1 MKFKERF
8 AFCLCVVVLIVPFI
22 WLRMRV
28 SDKKHPLLLSVQ
40 EDSQFPVDE
49 TDFNRIDHSHHHV
62 QRSNKEM
69 EGVKTNTDSNDLH
82 VEPRFIEKRSVDKDH
97 KNTVSEH
104 NNNVKNA
111 NNDVD
116 YEYDDPWLIWKDM
129 VKSRQITPPD
139 DADAVNMILE
149 AMMYKPVIAAAT
161 GYRGTQLKAT
171 LTLEGKQRVVF
182 KPMRYPR
189 DFIVEGTPYAGF
201 DRHNGEIAAFH
212 LDRILG
218 FYRAPP
224 VVGRNVN
231 LEDEIEPIADKKLLD
246 TFFKKGGDTCFYGRC
261 YYCKK
266 KDAACANGTMM
277 EGSVTLWLPQGWH
290 LTKWSHPWQRT
301 YSDTR
306 KARWETDNNYCKEK
320 VMNMSPYDSGPRLL
334 DLLDTALFDFLIGNA
349 DRHHY
354 ETFLKEEGTGM
365 PLHLDN
371 AKSFGDPYHDEM
383 SILAP
388 IYQCCKIRRSTWNR
402 FQSIATKNTPLSEL
416 LRKATEEDPV
426 APVLSDPHFR
436 AIDRRMKIAIDTI
449 KKCIKSH
456 GEAGVLVSEEDV

>member
-1 MKFKERF
+1 MVDLWPFSVFYRAYFGTMKFKERF

-49 TDFNRIDHSHHHV
+49 TDFNRIDHSHNHV

-97 KNTVSEH
+97 KNTVNEH
-104 NNNVKNA
+104 NNNAKNA

-182 KPMRYPR
+182 KPKR
-189 DFIVEGTPYAGF
+189 
-201 DRHNGEIAAFH
+201 
-212 LDRILG
+212 
-218 FYRAPP
+218 
-224 VVGRNVN
+224 
-231 LEDEIEPIADKKLLD
+231 
-246 TFFKKGGDTCFYGRC
+246 
-261 YYCKK
+261 
-266 KDAACANGTMM
+266 
-277 EGSVTLWLPQGWH
+277 
-290 LTKWSHPWQRT
+290 
-301 YSDTR
+301 
-306 KARWETDNNYCKEK
+306 
-320 VMNMSPYDSGPRLL
+320 
-334 DLLDTALFDFLIGNA
+334 
-349 DRHHY
+349 
-354 ETFLKEEGTGM
+354 
-365 PLHLDN
+365 
-371 AKSFGDPYHDEM
+371 
-383 SILAP
+383 
-388 IYQCCKIRRSTWNR
+388 
-402 FQSIATKNTPLSEL
+402 
-416 LRKATEEDPV
+416 
-426 APVLSDPHFR
+426 
-436 AIDRRMKIAIDTI
+436 
-449 KKCIKSH
+449 
-456 GEAGVLVSEEDV
+456 

>member
-69 EGVKTNTDSNDLH
+69 EGAKTNTDSNDLH

-182 KPMRYPR
+182 KPMR
-189 DFIVEGTPYAGF
+189 
-201 DRHNGEIAAFH
+201 
-212 LDRILG
+212 
-218 FYRAPP
+218 
-224 VVGRNVN
+224 
-231 LEDEIEPIADKKLLD
+231 
-246 TFFKKGGDTCFYGRC
+246 
-261 YYCKK
+261 
-266 KDAACANGTMM
+266 
-277 EGSVTLWLPQGWH
+277 
-290 LTKWSHPWQRT
+290 
-301 YSDTR
+301 
-306 KARWETDNNYCKEK
+306 
-320 VMNMSPYDSGPRLL
+320 
-334 DLLDTALFDFLIGNA
+334 
-349 DRHHY
+349 
-354 ETFLKEEGTGM
+354 
-365 PLHLDN
+365 
-371 AKSFGDPYHDEM
+371 
-383 SILAP
+383 
-388 IYQCCKIRRSTWNR
+388 
-402 FQSIATKNTPLSEL
+402 
-416 LRKATEEDPV
+416 
-426 APVLSDPHFR
+426 
-436 AIDRRMKIAIDTI
+436 
-449 KKCIKSH
+449 
-456 GEAGVLVSEEDV
+456 